1 MFILLTFF
9 HDCINPLPLKRD
21 RIYDNMKKRRPLF
34 FKDSTRSFRSS
45 ESLKKSGRG
54 DHVLVRSF
62 PSHLASAQARDGAKR
77 GTDRRGRSCRD
88 GAKWLNTSP
97 RTVSRYIES
106 GKVWNNLYVSA
117 P

>member
-62 PSHLASAQARDGAKR
+62 SSKVAAGTELIGLIFFPPSLRSVPRYAGGASY
-77 GTDRRGRSCRD
+77 
-88 GAKWLNTSP
+88 
-97 RTVSRYIES
+97 VSR
-106 GKVWNNLYVSA
+106 VS
-117 P
+117 

>member
-54 DHVLVRSF
+54 DHVLVHSF
-62 PSHLASAQARDGAKR
+62 TSQDEAAKFFKVNQ
-77 GTDRRGRSCRD
+77 S
-88 GAKWLNTSP
+88 
-97 RTVSRYIES
+97 TVSRYLKS
-106 GKVWNNLYVSA
+106 GNVFQSTYIIRKSLL

>member
-62 PSHLASAQARDGAKR
+62 SSPSQS
-77 GTDRRGRSCRD
+77 SCS
-88 GAKWLNTSP
+88 KWLGVNQS
-97 RTVSRYIES
+97 TVSQYIKYGKES
-106 GKVWNNLYVSA
+106 FGTINIYFENHLR
-117 P
+117 

>member
-62 PSHLASAQARDGAKR
+62 SSQNAVAN
-77 GTDRRGRSCRD
+77 
-88 GAKWLNTSP
+88 WLGIDNS
-97 RTVSRYIES
+97 TVSRNIKS
-106 GKVWNNLYVSA
+106 GKVWNNLYVFRKSSFLW
-117 P
+117 PKRYCR

>member
-1 MFILLTFF
+1 MVKPENYLQYLNKLMFILLTFF

-62 PSHLASAQARDGAKR
+62 SSQVAAGI
-77 GTDRRGRSCRD
+77 
-88 GAKWLNTSP
+88 WLNIP
-97 RTVSRYIES
+97 RTTFREYLSS
-106 GKVWNNLYVSA
+106 GKVWKNLYVFRKSVL
-117 P
+117 

>member
-54 DHVLVRSF
+54 DHVLVGSF
-62 PSHLASAQARDGAKR
+62 SSQLAVAK
-77 GTDRRGRSCRD
+77 GLGVNQSI
-88 GAKWLNTSP
+88 
-97 RTVSRYIES
+97 VSRYIKS
-106 GKVWNNLYVSA
+106 GKVWKNQYRFTKSSY
-117 P
+117 